1 MKNLQN
7 FIRIY
12 HFEDILQFASDS
24 AKCRMMNFDNIL
36 QFAEFMQKEK
46 NYQK

>member
-1 MKNLQN
+1 MMNSD
-7 FIRIY
+7 
-12 HFEDILQFASDS
+12 DILQFANNF